1 MIHAYRDYHSAI
13 HWNECRSEHRAMGQ
27 FSEVNGK
34 KEIVESQRQNDI
46 SATLRK
52 SNNVPVDRFWL
63 FFQIHAEQEL
73 GFEDWG
79 MSWGLRACIV
89 LTELLGLIPVI

>member
-1 MIHAYRDYHSAI
+1 MHVYGDYHIAI
-13 HWNECRSEHRAMGQ
+13 HRKASRSEHRAMGQ
-27 FSEVNGK
+27 TSEVNDK
-34 KEIVESQRQNDI
+34 QEIVESQRQSDI

-52 SNNVPVDRFWL
+52 SNNVSVDEIWL
-63 FFQIHAEQEL
+63 FLQIHTEQEL

-79 MSWGLRACIV
+79 VAQRLRTCIV

>member
-1 MIHAYRDYHSAI
+1 MMHAYRDYHIAI
-13 HWNECRSEHRAMGQ
+13 HRKESRSEHRAMGQ
-27 FSEVNGK
+27 TSEVNGK
-34 KEIVESQRQNDI
+34 HEIVESQRQSDF

-52 SNNVPVDRFWL
+52 SNNVSVDEIWL
-63 FFQIHAEQEL
+63 FLQIHTEQEL

-79 MSWGLRACIV
+79 VAQRLRTCIV